1 MNDRSQA
8 QAISILLVE
17 DNDADIYLFR
27 RALAAAGLS
36 AELTVMNDGA
46 AALAFVRDGDVP
58 DIAVLDLNLPKHG
71 GLQILQAIRESNDWS
86 EVPIAVMSSSM
97 SPAEQAMTTQLRVT
111 RYIRKPP
118 DLDAFLRIGNTVK
131 DMLQES
137 KQAGA
142 QSSDA

>member
-71 GLQILQAIRESNDWS
+71 GLQILQAIRERNDWS
-86 EVPIAVMSSSM
+86 GVPIAVMSSSM
-97 SPAEQAMTTQLRVT
+97 SPAEQAMTTQLHVT

-118 DLDAFLRIGNTVK
+118 DLDSFLRIGNTVK

-137 KQAGA
+137 KPAGT

>member
-8 QAISILLVE
+8 QAVRILLVE

-27 RALAAAGLS
+27 RALKT
-36 AELTVMNDGA
+36 AELTAEVTVISDGA
-46 AALAFVRDGDVP
+46 AALAFVRSGEVP

-71 GLQILQAIRESNDWS
+71 GLQVLQAIRERNDWS

-97 SPAEQAMTTQLRVT
+97 SPAEQAMTAELRAT

-118 DLDAFLRIGNTVK
+118 DLDSFLRIGNTLK

-137 KQAGA
+137 KPAGTH
-142 QSSDA
+142 SDGA